1 MSTARPD
8 VAGESLRSRSQSFDT
23 ARFIGRRI
31 AQSLPLLLLI
41 SLLIFAL
48 IHAAPGGPLSLYLE
62 NPNVRPEDI
71 ARLRRALGL
80 DRSLPEQYLAWLVS
94 FVRGDWGFSYADG
107 RPVFTRIMERFPA
120 TLELVGFSIV
130 VALIAAVPVGIAA
143 AVSQRFERFASVV
156 SIAGI
161 SLPVFWF
168 GLVLQLVFANALGW
182 LPSSGRASFGG
193 GGVSDR
199 IAHLILPATVL
210 AAVHAAAWSRYLRSA
225 MHETLARP
233 FIRAARARGVSEYG
247 VLVRHALPNALPPF
261 VTIVLLDASIMVS
274 GAVVTE
280 SVFAWPGVGSLFTEA
295 LAKRDYTVLMAFLM
309 CGSLAVMVLNLL
321 ADLTVRAL
329 DPRVRERV

>member
-1 MSTARPD
+1 MGFAARR
-8 VAGESLRSRSQSFDT
+8 V
-23 ARFIGRRI
+23 

-71 ARLRRALGL
+71 ARLRTALGL
-80 DRSLPEQYLAWLVS
+80 DRSLPEQYVSWLVS

-182 LPSSGRASFGG
+182 LPSSGRTSFGG
-193 GGVSDR
+193 GGLADR
-199 IAHLILPATVL
+199 IAHLILPVTVL
-210 AAVHAAAWSRYLRSA
+210 AVAHAAGWSRYLRGS
-225 MHETLARP
+225 MRLALAQP
-233 FIRAARARGVSEYG
+233 FANAARARGVTEG
-247 VLVRHALPNALPPF
+247 RIVMRHALRHALLPF
-261 VTIVLLDASIMVS
+261 ATVILLDASIMAS

-280 SVFAWPGVGSLFTEA
+280 SVFAWPGLGSLFTEA

-309 CGSLAVMVLNLL
+309 CASVAVVTLSFL
-321 ADLTVRAL
+321 ADVAVHAL
-329 DPRVRERV
+329 DPRTRDQP